1 MIGNHVLEMDGPATP
16 RPHGDPARWSTP
28 AWRPDS
34 WTTRPIGQQP
44 HWPDRGALRGVL
56 AELSLRPSLV
66 RPARIR
72 DLRGQLAAVAAGNGF
87 LLQAGD
93 CAERF
98 ESCAASAMSA
108 QLDIILRT
116 GLVLS
121 YGAGLPVVKLGRIAG
136 QYAKPRSRATEV
148 VDGIELP
155 VYRGDIVNG
164 PEATADARRAD
175 PERLGLAYSHSSWA
189 LDAIR
194 EHSVPGVPDLE
205 IFTSHEAL
213 LLDYEQALTRA
224 DPDTG
229 AWYDTS
235 AHLVWVGDR
244 TRRLDGAH
252 IEFLSGIANPLGV
265 KLGPTTTPNELTD
278 LCDKLDPNHTP
289 GRLVLI
295 ARCGATRVHEVLPPL
310 VRAVRATGRQV
321 VWACDPMHG
330 NTIRSTDGC
339 KTRRLDDMRAEIAA
353 FFAVHAE
360 ERTYAGGL
368 HLELTAAD
376 VTECLGGPDDITER
390 DLGRRYETACDPR
403 LNPGQALELTLGAAE
418 LLRTHT
424 EWYRR
429 EARFRQRTT

>member
-1 MIGNHVLEMDGPATP
+1 MIGDHVLEIDGLATP
-16 RPHGDPARWSTP
+16 RPHRDPARWSTP

-34 WTTRPIGQQP
+34 WTTHPVGQQP
-44 HWPDRGALRGVL
+44 HWPDRDALRGVL
-56 AELSLRPSLV
+56 AELSLQPSLV
-66 RPARIR
+66 PPARTR

-98 ESCAASAMSA
+98 ESSAAPAMRA
-108 QLDIILRT
+108 QLDIILRA

-148 VDGIELP
+148 VDGVELP

-175 PERLGLAYSHSSWA
+175 PERLRLAYDHSARA

-194 EHSVPGVPDLE
+194 AQALPGVPDLE
-205 IFTSHEAL
+205 MFTSHEAL
-213 LLDYEQALTRA
+213 LLEYEQALTRT
-224 DPDTG
+224 DPATG

-235 AHLVWVGDR
+235 AHLVWVGER

-252 IEFLSGIANPLGV
+252 LEFLSGIANPLGV
-265 KLGPTTTPNELTD
+265 KLGPTATPSELTI

-295 ARCGATRVHEVLPPL
+295 TRCGAARVREVLPPL

-330 NTIRSTDGC
+330 NTIRSTDGY
-339 KTRRLDDMRAEIAA
+339 KTRRLDDIRAEIAA

-360 ERTYAGGL
+360 ERTHPGGL
-368 HLELTAAD
+368 HLELTSAD

-403 LNPGQALELTLGAAE
+403 LNPVQALELALHTAE
-418 LLRTHT
+418 LLRTHA
-424 EWYRR
+424 EWNRR
-429 EARFRQRTT
+429 DAGFR